1 MTGRNPKAKEALK
14 AERKAR
20 MMTKVA
26 NRTFSKDPGFLD
38 RMAMKMLEKAVGPA
52 PEDDPDLDHD
62 GEIRPF
68 E

>member
-1 MTGRNPKAKEALK
+1 MSDEALQKQTRK

-20 MMTKVA
+20 LMTKLA
-26 NRTFSKDPGFLD
+26 NRTFSKDPGLLD
-38 RMAMKMLEKAVGPA
+38 RMAMKTLEKAVGPA
-52 PEDDPDLDHD
+52 PDDDPDLDHD